1 MKKESVKLTQHFP
14 DKRIKDF
21 ESIYPNAWL
30 NSKQLYQTGGNDQ
43 QHKQVELKSSP
54 RFLEKPTCQVYH
66 VYQVYRE
73 LMLF

>member
-54 RFLEKPTCQVYH
+54 RFLEKPKSSP
-66 VYQVYRE
+66 RFLE
-73 LMLF
+73 NLPA